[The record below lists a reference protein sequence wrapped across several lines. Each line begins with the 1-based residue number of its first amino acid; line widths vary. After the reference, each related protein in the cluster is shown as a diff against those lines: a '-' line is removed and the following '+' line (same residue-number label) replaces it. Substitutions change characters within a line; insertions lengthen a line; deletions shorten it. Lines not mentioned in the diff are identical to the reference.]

1 MRRTLD
7 RAAAGELAWCSTLFP
22 TPAFAQDAEMSL
34 DEYEDFVFQA
44 CHVTDPDP
52 VAVWRRFADRQARLV
67 DRLSDKREVRLVG
80 PDTDLVVSVAGRT
93 WINCDGKNNFPDGEV
108 FTGPVETATHGHVRF
123 SYPAVLG
130 GREVSDVRLWFENG
144 RVVRAT
150 AAKNNDFLQT
160 SLNVDDGARIL
171 GEFAIGTNY
180 GVTRFTKNILFDE
193 KIGGTV
199 HMALGTAY
207 PESGGQNRSAL
218 HWDMVC
224 DLRQGGEVWVDGEL
238 LSKNGQFVLPGL
250 DQGWE

>member
-1 MRRTLD
+1 
-7 RAAAGELAWCSTLFP
+7 
-22 TPAFAQDAEMSL
+22 
-34 DEYEDFVFQA
+34 
-44 CHVTDPDP
+44 
-52 VAVWRRFADRQARLV
+52 
-67 DRLSDKREVRLVG
+67 
-80 PDTDLVVSVAGRT
+80 
-93 WINCDGKNNFPDGEV
+93 V
-108 FTGPVETATHGHVRF
+108 FTGPVETATQGHVRF
-123 SYPAVLG
+123 TYPAVLG
-130 GREVSDVRLWFENG
+130 GREVSDVRLWFEAG

-150 AAKNNDFLQT
+150 AAKNDDFLQT
-160 SLNVDDGARIL
+160 SLNVDEGARIL

-238 LSKNGQFVLPGL
+238 LLKNGRFALPGL